1 MEEKEREEIGN
12 LEMNLLILRSNGVS
26 MADSQ
31 IIILY

>member
-26 MADSQ
+26 MADSR

>member
-12 LEMNLLILRSNGVS
+12 LEMNLLILRSNGVR
-26 MADSQ
+26 MADSR